1 MAKLSLEEL
10 KSAVASYVGSNK
22 VAYQSFSETRNNIV
36 GLLDKIG
43 KILQIDTSFFDK
55 LEELNGED
63 LSYGRSVEEWYQD
76 LVEAVDYNQD
86 ADGTRAM
93 KFYSPTYRP
102 VCYNFSLGKKVIA
115 TSIPNNNIERA
126 VHNEG
131 QFVDIISTMS
141 KRLEDS
147 KAVFKYQVKRELLGR
162 LCDLAEDAYAN
173 ATAYANY
180 ADTPTNV
187 AEGTFY
193 KQSTNYAVCVKSK
206 TAASGD
212 TWATMV
218 AGGYLIPIN
227 FVRVVPIPEDAST
240 GENFIKNLKEAVQI
254 AQDVSEGYSLNGNTI
269 GAEQGLSLYVKQGQ
283 AMPSLEVD
291 TMAGAFHLDKLATGV
306 EAKIIKDFGATTS
319 KAYAILMDSRA
330 VRLHVDY
337 EAVREN
343 FNGAG
348 DFLNLFS
355 HMELTGFI
363 SRNAF
368 FTIFVDDQN
377 KLA

>member
-22 VAYQSFSETRNNIV
+22 VAYASFSETRNNIV

-43 KILQIDTSFFDK
+43 KIVQLDTSFFDK
-55 LEELNGED
+55 LGELDGEE
-63 LSYGRSVEEWYQD
+63 LSYGKTIEEWYQD
-76 LVEAVDYNQD
+76 LIEAVDYN
-86 ADGTRAM
+86 ADLDGSRAL

-102 VCYNFSLGKKVIA
+102 VCYNFSLGKKMIA

-131 QFVDIISTMS
+131 QFVDIISTMT
-141 KRLEDS
+141 KRLSDS

-162 LCDLAEDAYAN
+162 LCDLASDAYAN

-212 TWATMV
+212 TWATLV
-218 AGGYLIPIN
+218 AGGYLIPIQ
-227 FVRVVPIPEDAST
+227 FVREVAVPEDTST
-240 GENFIKNLKEAVQI
+240 GEAFIKAVKECVEI
-254 AQDVSEGYSLNGNTI
+254 AQDVSEGFSLNGNTI
-269 GAEQGLSLYVKQGQ
+269 GAEMGLAMYVKQGV
-283 AMPSLEVD
+283 MPSLEVD
-291 TMAGAFHLDKLATGV
+291 TMAGAFHLDKLSTGLN
-306 EAKIIKDFGATTS
+306 AKVIRDFGSTTS
-319 KAYAILMDSRA
+319 KAYAIIMDNRA

-355 HMELTGFI
+355 HLELTGFI

-368 FTIFVDDQN
+368 FTIFVDD
-377 KLA
+377 

>member
-1 MAKLSLEEL
+1 MAKLSLAEL
-10 KSAVASYVGSNK
+10 KSAVATYVGSNK
-22 VAYQSFSETRNNIV
+22 VAYASFSDTRNNIV

-55 LEELNGED
+55 LAELDGEE
-63 LSYGRSVEEWYQD
+63 LSYGKTIEEWYQD
-76 LVEAVDYNQD
+76 LIQAVDFNQD
-86 ADGTRAM
+86 EDGSRAM

-131 QFVDIISTMS
+131 QFVEIIATMS

-162 LCDLAEDAYAN
+162 LCDLAEGAYSN

-187 AEGTFY
+187 VEGTFY
-193 KQSTNYAVCVKSK
+193 KQSSNYAVCVKSK

-218 AGGYLIPIN
+218 SGGYLIPIN
-227 FVRVVPIPEDAST
+227 FVKEVAVPEDTST
-240 GENFIKNLKEAVQI
+240 GEAFIKALKNAVEI
-254 AQDVSEGYSLNGNTI
+254 AQDVSEGYSLNGNTL
-269 GAEQGLSLYVKQGQ
+269 GAEQGLALYVKQGV
-283 AMPSLEVD
+283 MPSLEVD
-291 TMAGAFHLDKLATGV
+291 TMAGAFHLEKLSAGV

-319 KAYAILMDSRA
+319 KAYAILMDNRA

-355 HMELTGFI
+355 HLELTGFI

-368 FTIFVDDQN
+368 FTIFVDD
-377 KLA
+377 

>member
-1 MAKLSLEEL
+1 MAKLSLAEL
-10 KSAVASYVGSNK
+10 KSAVASYIGSNK
-22 VAYQSFSETRNNIV
+22 VAYQSFTETRNNIV
-36 GLLDKIG
+36 GLIDKIG
-43 KILQIDTSFFDK
+43 KIVQLDTSFFDK
-55 LEELNGED
+55 LEELNGQS
-63 LSYGRSVEEWYQD
+63 LSFGRSIEEWYQD
-76 LVEAVDYNQD
+76 LVMAVDYNQD
-86 ADGTRAM
+86 VDGSRAL

-131 QFVDIISTMS
+131 QFVDIISTMT

-147 KAVFKYQVKRELLGR
+147 KALWKYQTKRELIGR
-162 LCDLAEDAYAN
+162 LCDLAEDAYSN

-187 AEGTFY
+187 TEGTFY

-212 TWATMV
+212 TWASLV
-218 AGGYLIPIN
+218 AAGYLIPIN
-227 FVRVVPIPEDAST
+227 FVKVVPVPEDSTT
-240 GENFIKNLKEAVQI
+240 GENFIKAMKEAVEV

-269 GAEQGLSLYVKQGQ
+269 GAEEGLALYVKQGV
-283 AMPSLEVD
+283 MPSLEVD
-291 TMAGAFHLDKLATGV
+291 TMAGAFHLEKLATGV

-319 KAYAILMDSRA
+319 KAYAVLIDSRMI
-330 VRLHVDY
+330 RLHIDY

-348 DFLNLFS
+348 DFLNLFA
-355 HMELTGFI
+355 HLEATGFI
-363 SRNAF
+363 SRNCF
-368 FTIFVDDQN
+368 FTIFVDD
-377 KLA
+377 

>member
-10 KSAVASYVGSNK
+10 KSAISTYVGSNK
-22 VAYQSFSETRNNIV
+22 VAYSSFTETRNNIV

-55 LEELNGED
+55 LAELDGEELSFGKT
-63 LSYGRSVEEWYQD
+63 VEERYQD
-76 LVEAVDYNQD
+76 LIEPVDYN
-86 ADGTRAM
+86 ADTDGSRAL

-102 VCYNFSLGKKVIA
+102 VCYNISLGKKMIA

-131 QFVDIISTMS
+131 QFVDIIATMS

-147 KAVFKYQVKRELLGR
+147 KAVLKYQVKRELLGH
-162 LCDLAEDAYAN
+162 LCDLAEGAYSG

-187 AEGTFY
+187 VEGTFY
-193 KQSTNYAVCVKSK
+193 KQGSPAKYAVCVKSK

-227 FVRVVPIPEDAST
+227 FVQEVAVPEDSTT
-240 GENFIKNLKEAVQI
+240 GEAFIKAVKHAVEI

-269 GAEQGLSLYVKQGQ
+269 GAEQGLALYVKQNV
-283 AMPSLEVD
+283 MPSLEVD
-291 TMAGAFHLDKLATGV
+291 TMAGAFHLEKLSTGV
-306 EAKIIKDFGATTS
+306 EAKVIKDFGATTS
-319 KAYAILMDSRA
+319 KAYAILMDKRA

-355 HMELTGFI
+355 HLELTGFI

-368 FTIFVDDQN
+368 FTIFVDD
-377 KLA
+377 

>member
-22 VAYQSFSETRNNIV
+22 VAYATFSETRNNIV

-43 KILQIDTSFFDK
+43 KIVQLDTSFFDK
-55 LEELNGED
+55 LGELDGEQ
-63 LSYGRSVEEWYQD
+63 LSYGKTIEEWYQD
-76 LVEAVDYNQD
+76 LIEAVDYNQD
-86 ADGTRAM
+86 EDGSRAL

-102 VCYNFSLGKKVIA
+102 VCYNFSLGKKMIA

-131 QFVDIISTMS
+131 QFVDIISTMT
-141 KRLEDS
+141 KRLSDS
-147 KAVFKYQVKRELLGR
+147 KATFKYQVKRELLGK
-162 LCDLAEDAYAN
+162 LCDLAVGAYSG
-173 ATAYANY
+173 ATAYVDATT
-180 ADTPTNV
+180 DI

-193 KQSTNYAVCVKSK
+193 KQSTNYGVCVKAK
-206 TAASGD
+206 THAVGD
-212 TWATMV
+212 TWATLV

-227 FVRVVPIPEDAST
+227 FVREVAVPEDTST
-240 GENFIKNLKEAVQI
+240 GEAFIKAVKECVEI

-269 GAEQGLSLYVKQGQ
+269 GAEMGLAMYVKQGV
-283 AMPSLEVD
+283 MPSLEVD
-291 TMAGAFHLDKLATGV
+291 TMAGAFHLDKLSTGL
-306 EAKIIKDFGATTS
+306 EAKTIRDFGSTNS
-319 KAYAILMDSRA
+319 NAYAIIMDNRA

-355 HMELTGFI
+355 HLELTGFI

-368 FTIFVDDQN
+368 FTIFVDE
-377 KLA
+377 

>member
-1 MAKLSLEEL
+1 MAKLSLAEL
-10 KSAVASYVGSNK
+10 RTAVASYVGSNK
-22 VAYQSFSETRNNIV
+22 VAYSSFSETRNNIV

-43 KILQIDTSFFDK
+43 AIVQLDTSFFDK
-55 LEELNGED
+55 LPELEGTP
-63 LSYGRSVEEWYQD
+63 LSYGRTIEEWYQD
-76 LVEAVDYNQD
+76 LIEAVDYNQD
-86 ADGTRAM
+86 ADGSRAL

-102 VCYNFSLGKKVIA
+102 VCYNFSLGKKMIA

-131 QFVDIISTMS
+131 QFVDIISTMT
-141 KRLEDS
+141 KRLSDS
-147 KAVFKYQVKRELLGR
+147 KAVWKYQVKRELLGR
-162 LCDLAEDAYAN
+162 LCDLAEDAYSN

-193 KQSTNYAVCVKSK
+193 KQGSPAKYAVCVKSK

-212 TWATMV
+212 TWDTLV
-218 AGGYLIPIN
+218 ANGYLIPID
-227 FVRVVPIPEDAST
+227 FVKEVAVPEDSTT
-240 GENFIKNLKEAVQI
+240 GEAFIKAIKSKVEQF
-254 AQDVSEGYSLNGNTI
+254 QDVSEGNSLNGNTI
-269 GAEQGLSLYVKQGQ
+269 GAEMGLALYVKQGV
-283 AMPSLEVD
+283 MPSLEVD
-291 TMAGAFHLDKLATGV
+291 TMAGAFHLEKLSTGV
-306 EAKIIKDFGATTS
+306 DAKVIKDFGATNS
-319 KAYAILMDSRA
+319 KAYAILMDVRA

-355 HMELTGFI
+355 HIETTGFI
-363 SRNAF
+363 SRNAPF
-368 FTIFVDDQN
+368 CIFVDD
-377 KLA
+377 

>member
-10 KSAVASYVGSNK
+10 KAAVASYVGSNK
-22 VAYQSFSETRNNIV
+22 VAYASFSETRNNIV

-63 LSYGRSVEEWYQD
+63 LSFGKTIEEWYQD
-76 LVEAVDYNQD
+76 LVEVVDYNQD
-86 ADGTRAM
+86 TDGSRAL

-162 LCDLAEDAYAN
+162 LCDLAEDAYTN

-187 AEGTFY
+187 TEGTFY
-193 KQSTNYAVCVKSK
+193 KQGSPAKYAVCVKSK

-218 AGGYLIPIN
+218 AGGYLIPIH
-227 FVRVVPIPEDAST
+227 FKQVVPVPEDTST
-240 GENFIKNLKEAVQI
+240 GEVFIKALKEAVQV
-254 AQDVSEGYSLNGNTI
+254 AQDVSEGWSLNGNTI
-269 GAEQGLSLYVKQGQ
+269 GAEQGLSLYIKQGQ
-283 AMPSLEVD
+283 TMPSLEVD
-291 TMAGAFHLDKLATGV
+291 TMAGAFHLEKLSTGV

-368 FTIFVDDQN
+368 FTIFVDD
-377 KLA
+377 

>member
-1 MAKLSLEEL
+1 MAKLSLAEL
-10 KSAVASYVGSNK
+10 KAAVASYVGSNK
-22 VAYQSFSETRNNIV
+22 VAYSSFSETRNNIV

-63 LSYGRSVEEWYQD
+63 LSFGKTIEEWYQD
-76 LVEAVDYNQD
+76 LVEVVDYN
-86 ADGTRAM
+86 ADTDGSRAL

-102 VCYNFSLGKKVIA
+102 VCYNISLGKKVIA

-147 KAVFKYQVKRELLGR
+147 KAVFKYQVKRELLGK
-162 LCDLAEDAYAN
+162 LCDLAEGAYTN
-173 ATAYANY
+173 ATAYADY
-180 ADTPTNV
+180 ATTPTNV
-187 AEGTFY
+187 VEGTFY
-193 KQSTNYAVCVKSK
+193 KQSTNYAVCVKAK

-212 TWATMV
+212 TWATLV
-218 AGGYLIPIN
+218 AGGYLIPIH
-227 FVRVVPIPEDAST
+227 FVKEVPIPEDATT
-240 GENFIKNLKEAVQI
+240 GENFIKAVKHAVEV

-269 GAEQGLSLYVKQGQ
+269 GAEQGLSLFVKQNV
-283 AMPSLEVD
+283 MPSIEVD
-291 TMAGAFHLDKLATGV
+291 TMAGAFHLDQLAVNSNGDTLK
-306 EAKIIKDFGATTS
+306 AKVIRDFGATTS
-319 KAYAILMDSRA
+319 KAYAILMDSRM

-368 FTIFVDDQN
+368 FTIFIDD
-377 KLA
+377 

>member
-10 KSAVASYVGSNK
+10 KNAVATYVGSNK
-22 VAYQSFSETRNNIV
+22 VAYASFSETRNNIV

-43 KILQIDTSFFDK
+43 KIVQIDTSFFDK

-63 LSYGRSVEEWYQD
+63 LSYGKTIEEWYQD
-76 LVEAVDYNQD
+76 LIMAVDFNQD
-86 ADGTRAM
+86 EDGSRAL

-102 VCYNFSLGKKVIA
+102 VCYNFSLGKKMIP

-131 QFVDIISTMS
+131 QFVNIISTMT

-147 KAVFKYQVKRELLGR
+147 KAVFKYQVKRELLGK
-162 LCDLAEDAYAN
+162 LCDLAEESYTN
-173 ATAYANY
+173 ATAYSNY

-206 TAASGD
+206 TATSGD
-212 TWATMV
+212 TWATLV
-218 AGGYLIPIN
+218 AGGYLIPIK
-227 FVRVVPIPEDAST
+227 FIREVAVPVDSTT
-240 GENFIKNLKEAVQI
+240 GEAYIKALKEAVEI
-254 AQDVSEGYSLNGNTI
+254 AQDISEGYSFNGNTI
-269 GAEQGLSLYVKQGQ
+269 GAEQGLALYVKQGV
-283 AMPSLEVD
+283 MPSLEVD

-306 EAKIIKDFGATTS
+306 EAKVIKNFGATTS
-319 KAYAILMDSRA
+319 KAYSILMDRRA

-368 FTIFVDDQN
+368 FTIFVDD
-377 KLA
+377 